1 MVALLPVSKF
11 LLVIVLAELPASAV
25 EAVVD
30 DDVETTDDVDMGDA
44 EDTLECPSGA
54 CVPDKGDCDFNF
66 TFASFGFGICCFR
79 L

>member
-1 MVALLPVSKF
+1 MYFEKRKGDVFVGVPGIMVALLPVSKF

-44 EDTLECPSGA
+44 EDTFECP
-54 CVPDKGDCDFNF
+54 
-66 TFASFGFGICCFR
+66 
-79 L
+79 